1 MDRLPSNSGGEDG
14 RKPMPESG
22 LTKRERE
29 ILQFIVDGKS
39 SREIAAQ
46 LSLSVKTVSA
56 HRARIMKTLRIHK
69 AAKLVVY
76 AIRNGL
82 ASIL

>member
-1 MDRLPSNSGGEDG
+1 MDRAPSNSGGENG
-14 RKPMPESG
+14 RNPSRG
-22 LTKRERE
+22 RSLTKRQLE

-39 SREIAAQ
+39 SKEIAAQ
-46 LSLSVKTVSA
+46 LRLSVKTVAA
-56 HRARIMKTLRIHK
+56 HRASIMTTLRIHK

-82 ASIL
+82 AS

>member
-1 MDRLPSNSGGEDG
+1 MDG
-14 RKPMPESG
+14 MPTNPAAERG
-22 LTKRERE
+22 LTKRELE

-46 LSLSVKTVSA
+46 LRLSVKTVAA
-56 HRARIMKTLRIHK
+56 HRARIMTTLRIHK
-69 AAKLVVY
+69 AARLVVY

-82 ASIL
+82 AS